1 VEMLGGTPWG
11 SLEQKCWM
19 QKTTEIK
26 SLQSQVLAAS
36 VGVVAANL
44 TLVFESV
51 IHSEGFP

>member
-1 VEMLGGTPWG
+1 MGFAGTEV
-11 SLEQKCWM
+11 LDA
-19 QKTTEIK
+19 KTTEIK
-26 SLQSQVLAAS
+26 SLQSQVLDAS